1 MQINSTENHDTDNNM
16 VVNYA
21 GVDYSIRL
29 PESEFDVMMAI
40 WNGDPPMNTGYLMK
54 VLGNARGWK
63 APTLI
68 SFLVRLENRGFITS
82 CKKGKERY
90 YTPVANRE
98 LYLTKVT
105 EHFVEK
111 YHDGSFVN
119 VLDALYHDRK
129 FSNEEVDALLAWLQV
144 KYR

>member
-1 MQINSTENHDTDNNM
+1 MQANSIINHD
-16 VVNYA
+16 VAVNYA
-21 GVDYSIRL
+21 NVDYGIRL
-29 PESEFDVMMAI
+29 PEAEFDVMMAI
-40 WNGDPPMNTGYLMK
+40 WSGEPPVTTGYLMK
-54 VLGNARGWK
+54 ALGNAKGWK

-90 YTPVANRE
+90 YTPVAKRE
-98 LYLTKVT
+98 LYLEKVT

-111 YHDGSFVN
+111 YHEGSFVN
-119 VLDALYHDRK
+119 LLDALYHDRK

-144 KYR
+144 KYK

>member
-1 MQINSTENHDTDNNM
+1 MQVDSNE
-16 VVNYA
+16 NYA
-21 GVDYSIRL
+21 NVDYNIRL
-29 PESEFDVMMAI
+29 PEAEFDVMMAI
-40 WNGDPPMNTGYLMK
+40 WSGEPPMTTGYLMK

-82 CKKGKERY
+82 CKKGKERF

-98 LYLTKVT
+98 RYLTKVT

-119 VLDALYHDRK
+119 LLDALYHDRK

-144 KYR
+144 KYK

>member
-1 MQINSTENHDTDNNM
+1 MQFDSKENQNANT
-16 VVNYA
+16 NYA
-21 GVDYSIRL
+21 DVDYGIRL
-29 PESEFDVMMAI
+29 PEAELDVMLAI
-40 WNGDPPMNTGYLMK
+40 WSGEPPMTTGYLMK
-54 VLGNARGWK
+54 VLGNARNWK

-68 SFLVRLENRGFITS
+68 SFLVRLENRGFIRS

-98 LYLTKVT
+98 IYLKKVT

-111 YHDGSFVN
+111 YHGGSFVN
-119 VLDALYHDRK
+119 LLDALYHDRD